1 LIYKFFRFVKYQKN
15 NVQKPKCVSLKNSIL
30 IHGPSLII
38 GAAIASISIVIV
50 FLAFNTINN
59 EPELVIKPAPNA
71 QESIFSNVV
80 SSTFMSNGSPI
91 LGDLNAPITLIEF
104 GDYQC
109 HFCNVHFHNTEHK
122 LLENYIETGKV
133 KMIFK
138 DFTIIGP
145 DSVNAAH
152 GAHCAD
158 DQGKFWQYHD
168 VLYNNW
174 TGENNGWA
182 SSDNLLRFAQ
192 EIELD
197 IDQWSECMIDKKYS
211 QIITDS
217 SKDARDLGI
226 TGTPAFFVIGP
237 DNKITKISGAQ
248 PYENFERIFNS
259 ELEKLP

>member
-1 LIYKFFRFVKYQKN
+1 M
-15 NVQKPKCVSLKNSIL
+15 L
-30 IHGPSLII
+30 IHGPSLAI
-38 GAAIASISIVIV
+38 GAAIASLSIIIV
-50 FLAFNTINN
+50 FFALNTIND
-59 EPELVIKPAPNA
+59 EPKLAIEPVQKSQELI
-71 QESIFSNVV
+71 
-80 SSTFMSNGSPI
+80 STKIISTTFLENGSPI
-91 LGDLNAPITLIEF
+91 LGDPNAPVTLIEF

-122 LLENYIETGKV
+122 LLENFIKTGKV

-152 GAHCAD
+152 GTHCAN
-158 DQGKFWQYHD
+158 DQGKFWEYHD
-168 VLYNNW
+168 ILYNNW

-197 IDQWSECMIDKKYS
+197 IDQWSDCMIDERYS
-211 QIITDS
+211 QIISNS
-217 SKDARDLGI
+217 SKDARELGI

-237 DNKITKISGAQ
+237 DNKITRISGAQ
-248 PYENFERIFNS
+248 PYESFEKIFNL
-259 ELEKLP
+259 ELEKLS